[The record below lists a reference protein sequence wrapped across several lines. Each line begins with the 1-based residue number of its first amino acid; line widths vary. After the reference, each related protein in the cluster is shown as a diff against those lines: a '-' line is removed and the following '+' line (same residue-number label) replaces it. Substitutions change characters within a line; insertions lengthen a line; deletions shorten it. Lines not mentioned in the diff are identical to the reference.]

1 MEVSGVS
8 CETESPGLRRS
19 KNIQINSSRLPPMMA
34 ANVVQHKMR
43 LLCAPPEIRTH
54 IHFSSTQ
61 LVNTYS
67 LEQKFIRIIRNVVD
81 EI

>member
-43 LLCAPPEIRTH
+43 STALCAPPEIRTH
-54 IHFSSTQ
+54 IHVAFLFYSTCKYVQ
-61 LVNTYS
+61 SGAKV
-67 LEQKFIRIIRNVVD
+67 
-81 EI
+81 

>member
-43 LLCAPPEIRTH
+43 PTAPVCSSRNTH
-54 IHFSSTQ
+54 AHTRFSSTQ
-61 LVNTYS
+61 LVNMYS
-67 LEQKFIRIIRNVVD
+67 LDQKFGTIFQW
-81 EI
+81 